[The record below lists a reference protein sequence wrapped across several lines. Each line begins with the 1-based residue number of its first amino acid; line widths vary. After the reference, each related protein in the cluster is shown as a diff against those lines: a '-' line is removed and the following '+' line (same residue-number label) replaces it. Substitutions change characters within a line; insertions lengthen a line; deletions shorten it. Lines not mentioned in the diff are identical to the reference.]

1 MTRDTENLFEMGGI
15 TDGLQC
21 PVKEGFTVLSRC
33 ILPPSFFPCH
43 FMFEPAKD
51 RVLPCKTCLDNAVT
65 LFDFLF

>member
-21 PVKEGFTVLSRC
+21 PVKEGFTVLSRY

-51 RVLPCKTCLDNAVT
+51 LVKLALITQLRCLT
-65 LFDFLF
+65 FYFEEE